1 MADNSTFS
9 YGVGLHNV
17 GSYRVAGDP
26 WVSGSDAHATGDG
39 EVKYELPWVAKRL
52 VVHNYSDNTLRVHFN
67 STDNP
72 GVTAATGAHY
82 LEVGSATGSNSVL
95 DLECKCKEFY
105 VSVPAG
111 TGRYRV
117 YAELTGIPTGRMYA
131 LTGSGLTDY
140 VE

>member
-1 MADNSTFS
+1 MADNSSFG

-26 WVSGSDAHATGDG
+26 WVSGSDSHATGDG
-39 EVKYELPWVAKRL
+39 EVQYTLPWVSKRI

-67 STDNP
+67 STDDP
-72 GVTAATGAHY
+72 GVNLGYHY

-95 DLECKCKEFY
+95 DIECKCKEVY

-111 TGRYRV
+111 TARYRV
-117 YAELTGIPTGRMYA
+117 WAELTGIPTARMYA
-131 LTGSGLTDY
+131 LTGSGLTD
-140 VE
+140 EPA